1 MTVIRY
7 LRVPTSRAPMSH
19 EITVPVEVLAVSSHA
34 GHPLATIRPVGGS
47 GTVRVRQVN
56 LIDSLPDVGGDE
68 PTPKIKKV
76 RK

>member
-34 GHPLATIRPVGGS
+34 GHPLATIRPVGGA
-47 GTVRVRQVN
+47 GECRVRQCN
-56 LIDSLPDVGGDE
+56 LSDTID
-68 PTPKIKKV
+68 PKPQAKKKV